1 MEVHSITVYVT
12 GFGKMYIVYTSN
24 FSTLVSH
31 KDLSAMTDRC
41 ETLRDYKTTIPL
53 SSLRVSNVFTIQS
66 DFLDLQMCKIR
77 CINYAC
83 FPKSGHIFLIICM
96 L

>member
-12 GFGKMYIVYTSN
+12 RFGKMYIVHTSN

-31 KDLSAMTDRC
+31 KDFSAMTDRC

-53 SSLRVSNVFTIQS
+53 CSLRISNVFTIQS
-66 DFLDLQMCKIR
+66 DYYGSPNVQNQI
-77 CINYAC
+77 Y
-83 FPKSGHIFLIICM
+83 
-96 L
+96 